1 MKKFVSIIFF
11 TLVSLG
17 CFATDEPKLFSL
29 FPIPLKSN
37 YLFVER
43 NKDAIDCMKIVNVE
57 LRNLIGKCIQVVPF
71 DPNEMKTVFVE
82 MDSYPNGI
90 YIVLAK
96 DVYGKIIESAKFVI
110 NR

>member
-1 MKKFVSIIFF
+1 MKKVISIIFF
-11 TLVSLG
+11 TLFTLG
-17 CFATDEPKLFSL
+17 CFAADEPKLFSL

-37 YLFVER
+37 TLFVER
-43 NKDAIDCMKIVNVE
+43 NKDAKDCMKIVNVE
-57 LRNLIGKCIQVVPF
+57 LRNLIGKCIQAIPF
-71 DPNEMKTVFVE
+71 DASEMKTAFVE

-96 DVYGKIIESAKFVI
+96 DAYGKIIESAKFVI